1 MLKLVNA
8 SIAFIVPKRIE
19 AFNEV
24 FQYTAN
30 YYFRAI
36 MKSISTTEL
45 IYGLDLAGTFVFAVS
60 GWILAS
66 SKKLDLFG
74 ASVIAFVTAVGGG
87 TLRDLLIGSQPVGWM
102 LDLNYLL
109 MIGVGILCGL
119 FFKRFFERLR
129 KTMFL
134 FDSIGIGLFTILGIE
149 KTLSLGLSPVIAVL
163 MGTISAVFG
172 GVLRDTLVNEIPLIF
187 RKEIYATVCLS
198 GGVFYLLLHQV
209 MPLNDWPMVFTVVYI
224 IGLRILVVK
233 KKWAFPTLQ

>member
-1 MLKLVNA
+1 
-8 SIAFIVPKRIE
+8 
-19 AFNEV
+19 
-24 FQYTAN
+24 
-30 YYFRAI
+30 

-45 IYGLDLAGTFVFAVS
+45 IYALDLAGTFVFAVS

-109 MIGVGILCGL
+109 FIGLGILCGL
-119 FFKRFFERLR
+119 FFKRVFEKLR

-149 KTLSLGLSPVIAVL
+149 KTLGLGLSPVIAVL
-163 MGTISAVFG
+163 MGTMSAVFG

-198 GGVFYLLLHQV
+198 GGVLYLLLNRL
-209 MPLNDWPMVFTVVYI
+209 MPANDWPMLITIVYI

-233 KKWAFPTLQ
+233 KKWSFPTLK